1 VHRARSV
8 TVNVPLLDLSGCSDV
23 NFELVYLDQEK
34 VFDRVGHEYMFN
46 VMSVFGFGFGSMFSA
61 CVRML

>member
-1 VHRARSV
+1 MHRARSV
-8 TVNVPLLDLSGCSDV
+8 TDNVFLLDLSRGSDA

-34 VFDRVGHEYMFN
+34 VFDRVGHEYLFN
-46 VMSVFGFGFGSMFSA
+46 VMSVFGFGSTFSA